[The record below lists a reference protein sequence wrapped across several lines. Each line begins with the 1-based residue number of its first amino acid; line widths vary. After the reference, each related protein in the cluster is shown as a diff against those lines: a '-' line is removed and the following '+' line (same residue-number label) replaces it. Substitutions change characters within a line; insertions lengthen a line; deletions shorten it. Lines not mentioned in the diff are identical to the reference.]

1 MSVKTLRYKMECG
14 TFLSPETHK
23 IFSDL
28 VEYAE
33 KLELEISQLKRE
45 KFEKDECIKAC
56 EKRENDL
63 IERMRPGL

>member
-1 MSVKTLRYKMECG
+1 MSLKTHKYKLSSG
-14 TFLSPETHK
+14 TFLTPEACQL
-23 IFSDL
+23 FSDL

-33 KLELEISQLKRE
+33 KLELEISQLTRE

-63 IERMRPGL
+63 IDRLREGL

>member
-1 MSVKTLRYKMECG
+1 MSVKTLKYKMNCG

-23 IFSDL
+23 VFSEL

-63 IERMRPGL
+63 IDRIRAGL

>member
-1 MSVKTLRYKMECG
+1 MSVKTLKYKLDSG
-14 TFLSPETHK
+14 TFLTPETHK

-33 KLELEISQLKRE
+33 GLELEISQLKRE
-45 KFEKDECIKAC
+45 QFEKEECLKAC

-63 IERMRPGL
+63 MDRIRAGL